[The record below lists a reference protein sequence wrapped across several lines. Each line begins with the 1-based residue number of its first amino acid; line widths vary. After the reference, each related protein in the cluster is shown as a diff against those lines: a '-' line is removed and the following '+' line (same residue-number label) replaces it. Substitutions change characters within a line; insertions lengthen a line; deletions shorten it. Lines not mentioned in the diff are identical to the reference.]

1 MSDDRV
7 IDEAKTQAGGDP
19 AGTPLASSLSSSA
32 PLASS
37 LSPADLYADDNA
49 LAPDYSRFDVA
60 NRLLLTGH
68 SHQAWPDCSLEGQI
82 EAWEDAARYVDD
94 KWERAFAKRD
104 RFKRGLMERLGD
116 RDGDYAFGSNTHELL
131 VRLLSAM
138 PLRERPRLLTTDGE
152 YHSARRQFDR
162 LAEEQPFEI
171 VKVPSVPSADI
182 AWRLIDRIDDRTS
195 LVMVSHVLY
204 RTGQIVPGLH
214 DVALA
219 CERFGAALLVDMYH
233 SVNVVDA
240 LEHDDGAENRTNSP
254 DARPPLASS
263 PPHAS
268 SLLDG
273 LESAFIVGGGYK
285 YLQCGEG
292 NCFLRLPPRC
302 SLRPI
307 ITGWYAEFDAIA
319 DRKHPGRVAYAEGG
333 GRFAGATY
341 DPTSHYR
348 AARVL
353 DFFDERGLTPRLLRE
368 VSRHQVGLL
377 AERFDALDA
386 DPAIISRD
394 RSIPLARLGGFLALD
409 SPRAGDLCAALRAR
423 GMLTDH
429 RDGVLRL
436 GPAPYLCDRQLVDAI
451 KVLDE
456 AIGEVGAC

>member
-1 MSDDRV
+1 MSDDHERQG
-7 IDEAKTQAGGDP
+7 AKPQAGVGSDP
-19 AGTPLASSLSSSA
+19 TPLA
-32 PLASS
+32 PS
-37 LSPADLYADDNA
+37 LSPSDLYDDDNA
-49 LAPDYSRFDVA
+49 LAPHYSRFDVA

-68 SHQAWPDCSLEGQI
+68 SHQAWPDCSLAGQI
-82 EAWEDAARYVDD
+82 EAWEDAARRVDD
-94 KWERAFAKRD
+94 KWERAFARRD
-104 RFKRGLMERLGD
+104 RYRRGLMERLGD

-131 VRLLSAM
+131 VRLLSAL
-138 PLRERPRLLTTDGE
+138 PLRDRPRLITTDGE

-162 LAEEQPFEI
+162 LAEEQLFEI

-195 LVMVSHVLY
+195 LVMVSHVLF
-204 RTGQIVPGLH
+204 RTGQVVPGLR
-214 DVALA
+214 DVAQA

-240 LEHDDGAENRTNSP
+240 LEHYDGAEGRTNSP
-254 DARPPLASS
+254 DARTPLASS
-263 PPHAS
+263 PPLAS

-273 LESAFIVGGGYK
+273 LESAFIIGGGYK

-302 SLRPI
+302 SLRPV

-353 DFFDERGLTPRLLRE
+353 DFFDERGLTPRLLRD

-409 SPRAGDLCAALRAR
+409 SPRAGDLCAALRDR
-423 GMLTDH
+423 GMFTDH
-429 RDGVLRL
+429 RNGVLRL
-436 GPAPYLCDRQLVDAI
+436 GPAPYLCDRQLADAI
-451 KVLDE
+451 EVLDE
-456 AIGEVGAC
+456 AIGEVAS

>member
-1 MSDDRV
+1 MSDDR
-7 IDEAKTQAGGDP
+7 ERQGATPQAGLGSDP
-19 AGTPLASSLSSSA
+19 TPLASSLPSSA
-32 PLASS
+32 PLARS
-37 LSPADLYADDNA
+37 LSPSDLYDDDNA
-49 LAPDYSRFDVA
+49 LAPHYSRFDVA

-68 SHQAWPDCSLEGQI
+68 SHQAWPDCSLGGQI
-82 EAWEDAARYVDD
+82 EAWEDAARHVDD
-94 KWERAFAKRD
+94 KWERAFARRD
-104 RFKRGLMERLGD
+104 RYRRGLMERLGD

-131 VRLLSAM
+131 VRLLSAL
-138 PLRERPRLLTTDGE
+138 PLHDRPRILTTDGE

-162 LAEEQPFEI
+162 LAEEQLFEI
-171 VKVPSVPSADI
+171 VKVPAQPSADI
-182 AWRLIDRIDDRTS
+182 AWRLIDCIDDQTS

-219 CERFGAALLVDMYH
+219 CERCGAALLVDMYH

-240 LEHDDGAENRTNSP
+240 LEHYDGAS
-254 DARPPLASS
+254 DHALSIGARAPLASS
-263 PPHAS
+263 PPLAS

-273 LESAFIVGGGYK
+273 LDSAFIIGGGYK

-302 SLRPI
+302 SLRPV

-368 VSRHQVGLL
+368 VSQHQVGLL

-436 GPAPYLCDRQLVDAI
+436 GPAPYLCDRQLIAAIDALAEAVDEI
-451 KVLDE
+451 NPR
-456 AIGEVGAC
+456 

>member
-1 MSDDRV
+1 MNDEREQR
-7 IDEAKTQAGGDP
+7 EAKAQAGVVG
-19 AGTPLASSLSSSA
+19 ARTPLASSLLSSA
-32 PLASS
+32 PLTSS
-37 LSPADLYADDNA
+37 LLPSDLYDDDNA
-49 LAPDYSRFDVA
+49 LAPHYSRFDVS

-68 SHQAWPDCSLEGQI
+68 SHQAWPDCSLEGQV
-82 EAWEDAARYVDD
+82 EAWEDAARHVDD

-104 RFKRGLMERLGD
+104 RFQRGLMERLGD
-116 RDGDYAFGSNTHELL
+116 RNGHYAFGSNTHELI
-131 VRLLSAM
+131 VRLLSAL
-138 PLRERPRLLTTDGE
+138 PLRDRPRIVTTDGE

-162 LAEEQPFEI
+162 LAEERLLEV
-171 VKVPSVPSADI
+171 VKIPSQSSTDV
-182 AWRLIDRIDDRTS
+182 AWHIIDRIDDRTS

-204 RTGQIVPGLH
+204 RTGQIVPGLRE
-214 DVALA
+214 VAQI

-233 SVNVVDA
+233 SLNVVDA
-240 LEHDDGAENRTNSP
+240 LEHYVGAENRTPSP
-254 DARPPLASS
+254 DAHSPLA
-263 PPHAS
+263 P
-268 SLLDG
+268 SLLEG

-292 NCFLRLPPRC
+292 NCFLRVPTHC
-302 SLRPI
+302 AMRPV
-307 ITGWYAEFDAIA
+307 ITGWYAEFNAIA
-319 DRKHPGRVAYAEGG
+319 DRRQPGRVAYAEGG

-368 VSRHQVGLL
+368 VSQHQVGLL

-409 SPRAGDLCAALRAR
+409 SPRAGELSAALRAR
-423 GMLTDH
+423 GMFTDH

-436 GPAPYLCDRQLVDAI
+436 GPAPYLSDRQLNSAI
-451 KVLDE
+451 ELLDE
-456 AIGEVGAC
+456 AIGAIIA